1 MINVSILESDRYFE
15 YGLRKLVTSYFF
27 YKNLKV
33 NFTGYDR
40 TFAGESMLVFRSLD
54 TFTQSF
60 SCYCLFNQGLQR
72 VIPICMPKDLT
83 RHEVCSCIRDT
94 TFFFRNDSIETLLKK
109 LDKVWLPQQSN
120 NHSLAHSND
129 VPYEDCR
136 FQRLSYSEKNII
148 RYIGL
153 GFSVSTISRMLKKNV
168 KTVSS
173 QKRSAMRKLNMNRDI
188 ELYQFL
194 SHSILM

>member
-1 MINVSILESDRYFE
+1 MMCHMRI
-15 YGLRKLVTSYFF
+15 
-27 YKNLKV
+27 
-33 NFTGYDR
+33 
-40 TFAGESMLVFRSLD
+40 AVF
-54 TFTQSF
+54 
-60 SCYCLFNQGLQR
+60 NG
-72 VIPICMPKDLT
+72 
-83 RHEVCSCIRDT
+83 
-94 TFFFRNDSIETLLKK
+94 
-109 LDKVWLPQQSN
+109 
-120 NHSLAHSND
+120 
-129 VPYEDCR
+129 
-136 FQRLSYSEKNII
+136 YSEKNII

>member
-1 MINVSILESDRYFE
+1 MRI
-15 YGLRKLVTSYFF
+15 
-27 YKNLKV
+27 
-33 NFTGYDR
+33 
-40 TFAGESMLVFRSLD
+40 AVF
-54 TFTQSF
+54 
-60 SCYCLFNQGLQR
+60 NG
-72 VIPICMPKDLT
+72 
-83 RHEVCSCIRDT
+83 
-94 TFFFRNDSIETLLKK
+94 
-109 LDKVWLPQQSN
+109 
-120 NHSLAHSND
+120 
-129 VPYEDCR
+129 
-136 FQRLSYSEKNII
+136 YSEKNII

>member
-1 MINVSILESDRYFE
+1 M
-15 YGLRKLVTSYFF
+15 
-27 YKNLKV
+27 
-33 NFTGYDR
+33 
-40 TFAGESMLVFRSLD
+40 
-54 TFTQSF
+54 
-60 SCYCLFNQGLQR
+60 
-72 VIPICMPKDLT
+72 
-83 RHEVCSCIRDT
+83 
-94 TFFFRNDSIETLLKK
+94 
-109 LDKVWLPQQSN
+109 
-120 NHSLAHSND
+120 
-129 VPYEDCR
+129 PYEDCR